1 MLWKNQHLIGLQLG
15 EGGYSFV
22 YLARE
27 IEEDSARAQP
37 QQFALKKVSRSG
49 SPKPCRQA
57 FRHAAQHEPQGC
69 LQGAV
74 L

>member
-1 MLWKNQHLIGLQLG
+1 MFHNNEALIGLQLG

-37 QQFALKKVSRSG
+37 QQFALKKVSQSS
-49 SPKPCRQA
+49 SPKPGRQGLPA
-57 FRHAAQHEPQGC
+57 RCTA
-69 LQGAV
+69 
-74 L
+74 